1 MPFGLLTSVF
11 RYAFVITLFWLGFVV
26 AISFVE
32 TPIRFQIDTLEQA
45 DVLSIGHR
53 LFHVLNYAEIVFA
66 ILVGCSLVVV
76 RHKSLC
82 NGVGVAVLL
91 ILVFQTG
98 LLFGVLD
105 QRTLAKIAGQQLPDS
120 PWHQFYVGL
129 ELAKVMFLIALATL
143 QIRQFSRS
151 VELNHSTSN

>member
-1 MPFGLLTSVF
+1 M
-11 RYAFVITLFWLGFVV
+11 
-26 AISFVE
+26 
-32 TPIRFQIDTLEQA
+32 
-45 DVLSIGHR
+45 
-53 LFHVLNYAEIVFA
+53 
-66 ILVGCSLVVV
+66 V

-120 PWHQFYVGL
+120 PWYQFYVGL
-129 ELAKVMFLIALATL
+129 ELAKVMFLIALVTL